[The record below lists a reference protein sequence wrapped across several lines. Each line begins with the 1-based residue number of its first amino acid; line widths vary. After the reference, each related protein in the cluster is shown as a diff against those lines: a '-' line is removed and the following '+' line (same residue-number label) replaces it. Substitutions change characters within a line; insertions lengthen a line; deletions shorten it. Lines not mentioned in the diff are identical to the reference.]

1 METKKHPTSFIL
13 FGAAALTL
21 SAALTACGGSSDDAA
36 AAPAEPADAYIGT
49 WERCVV
55 SAGAGSTEY
64 TITNTKTS
72 AQTVSTDM
80 DYTDHSGSG
89 CTGTTL
95 ESGKGKS
102 NLTIQGTATVNDR
115 SVYKVSIVN
124 LIDAA
129 SSKPA
134 LNIHSFSGNQLF
146 AGASGPKDGEGY
158 PTQLDMGNPWVR
170 R

>member
-1 METKKHPTSFIL
+1 MKTKKHPTSFIL
-13 FGAAALTL
+13 FGSAALIL
-21 SAALTACGGSSDDAA
+21 SAALTACGGGSDDD
-36 AAPAEPADAYIGT
+36 AAPAEPADAYVGT
-49 WERCVV
+49 WERCMA
-55 SAGAGSTEY
+55 SAGGGSTKY
-64 TITNTKTS
+64 TLTHTKTS

-80 DYTDHSGSG
+80 GYTDYSGSG
-89 CTGTTL
+89 CTGTTSG
-95 ESGKGKS
+95 SGKGKS

-124 LIDAA
+124 LINAA

>member
-1 METKKHPTSFIL
+1 MKIQKHPTSFML

-21 SAALTACGGSSDDAA
+21 SAALTACGGGSDDAA
-36 AAPAEPADAYIGT
+36 PAELADAYIGT
-49 WERCVV
+49 WERCVASPGV
-55 SAGAGSTEY
+55 GY
-64 TITNTKTS
+64 TKYAITNTKTS
-72 AQTVSTDM
+72 AQTVSTDIN
-80 DYTDHSGSG
+80 YTDFPASG
-89 CTGTTL
+89 CTGTAL
-95 ESGKGKS
+95 GSGIGKS
-102 NLTIQGTATVNDR
+102 NLTILGTATVNDR

-129 SSKPA
+129 SSQPS

>member
-1 METKKHPTSFIL
+1 MKSKKYSTSFIL
-13 FGAAALTL
+13 GSAALTL
-21 SAALTACGGSSDDAA
+21 SAALTACGGGSDDN
-36 AAPAEPADAYIGT
+36 AAPAEPADAYVGT
-49 WERCVV
+49 WERCVA
-55 SAGAGSTEY
+55 SSGGGSSKY

-80 DYTDHSGSG
+80 GYTDYSGSG
-89 CTGTTL
+89 CTGTTSG
-95 ESGKGKS
+95 SGKGKS
-102 NLTIQGTATVNDR
+102 NLTIQGTTTVNDR

-146 AGASGPKDGEGY
+146 VGASGSKDSEGY